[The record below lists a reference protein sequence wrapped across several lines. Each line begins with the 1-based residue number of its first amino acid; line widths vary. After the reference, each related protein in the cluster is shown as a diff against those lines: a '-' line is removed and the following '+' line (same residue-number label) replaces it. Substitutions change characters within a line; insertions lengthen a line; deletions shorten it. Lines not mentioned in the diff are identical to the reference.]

1 MTRYEWETI
10 RQEEMNEMRQR
21 QIRLGKRRKKGRD
34 EAFRGIGE
42 LILGIGFVALAQL
55 TEVADTGLVFMAVLF
70 LVTGLCSIVSGTR
83 RWIN

>member
-21 QIRLGKRRKKGRD
+21 QIRLGKKRKKGRD

-42 LILGIGFVALAQL
+42 LLLGIGLVALAQL
-55 TEVADTGLVFMAVLF
+55 TEVADTGLVFMAVLL
-70 LVTGLCSIVSGTR
+70 LVTGFCSIVSGTR